1 MSRPPVQYHEIV
13 VTFGKAD
20 TLEIRNEALGRAVDF
35 YSPKNGY
42 QIVEGWLERDGWD
55 PIDDFAS
62 DNVRFADQCRIRYVK
77 LKGFKNSE
85 SGSSGRPGF
94 S

>member
-1 MSRPPVQYHEIV
+1 MSRPPVQYHEII

-20 TLEIRNEALGRAVDF
+20 TLEIRREAISRAVDF

-42 QIVEGWLERDGWD
+42 QIVEGWLEKEGYST
-55 PIDDFAS
+55 IDDFAS
-62 DNVRFADQCRIRYVK
+62 DNIRFADHCVIRYVK
-77 LKGFKNSE
+77 LSGFKNSE
-85 SGSSGRPGF
+85 SGSSGRPDL